1 MKVSDLTPPI
11 STGTIAGSKVTTE
24 TPMPTPLESLVASGT
39 YLWLDSIDPELIE
52 ESRGCGASGA
62 TSNPIIIAN
71 LIRTGRFDA
80 ELAEL
85 LDRDLDDHQVAWQ
98 LADGIVTRAEAA
110 FLDVF
115 ERTAGD
121 DGYVSFELDPLLEES
136 DAGISKDEV
145 TTRYV
150 ELARHW
156 SHSHPNRMIK
166 IPATPAG
173 LMALEDIVAAGVPV
187 NVTLVFTN
195 RQHRLACEA
204 AWRGAQRL
212 DDLRCFKSVY
222 SVFVSRL
229 DVYTTN
235 AHPDLSTAARRLV
248 GIVNAKRIYRANCEF
263 WQDKPTPLRQQIVFA
278 STGTKDPEEP
288 VDKYVAALAGA
299 DIQTNPPGTNA
310 AIQDLA
316 DRSYTRTI
324 DESTESAVLEEIDR
338 ELDFEQLETVLMEEG
353 IVKFAA
359 PQRELLELV
368 AEHRTDHVA

>member
-1 MKVSDLTPPI
+1 
-11 STGTIAGSKVTTE
+11 
-24 TPMPTPLESLVASGT
+24 MPTPLESLVASGT
-39 YLWLDSIDPELIE
+39 RLWLDSIDPELIE
-52 ESRGCGASGA
+52 ESRGCGISGA

-121 DGYVSFELDPLLEES
+121 DGYVSFELDPLLEEP
-136 DAGISKDEV
+136 DAGISLDEV
-145 TTRYV
+145 ASRYV

-156 SHSHPNRMIK
+156 SHDHPNRMIK
-166 IPATPAG
+166 VPATPAG
-173 LMALEDIVAAGVPV
+173 LMALEHIVAAGVPV
-187 NVTLVFTN
+187 NVTLIFTG

-204 AWRGAQRL
+204 AWRGARRL
-212 DDLRCFKSVY
+212 DDLCSFKSVY
-222 SVFVSRL
+222 SIFVSRL

-235 AHPDLSTAARRLV
+235 AHPDLSTAARGLV
-248 GIVNAKRIYRANCEF
+248 GIVNARRIYRANCEF
-263 WQDKPTPLRQQIVFA
+263 WQDKPTPLTQQIVFA

-288 VDKYVAALAGA
+288 LDKYVAALAGA

-316 DRSYTRTI
+316 DRAYTRTV

-338 ELDFEQLETVLMEEG
+338 EVDFERLETVLMQEG
-353 IVKFAA
+353 IEKFAA

-368 AEHRTDHVA
+368 AEHRTAHVT

>member
-1 MKVSDLTPPI
+1 
-11 STGTIAGSKVTTE
+11 
-24 TPMPTPLESLVASGT
+24 MPTPLESLVATGT
-39 YLWLDSIDPELIE
+39 HLWLDSIDPELIE
-52 ESRGCGASGA
+52 VSQGCGVTGA

-85 LDRDLDDHQVAWQ
+85 LDRDLDLHQVAWQ

-121 DGYVSFELDPLLEES
+121 DGYVSFELDPLLEEP
-136 DAGISKDEV
+136 DAGLSLDEV
-145 TTRYV
+145 ASRYV

-156 SHSHPNRMIK
+156 SHGHPNRMIK

-173 LMALEDIVAAGVPV
+173 LMAIEDIVAAGVPV
-187 NVTLVFTN
+187 NVTLVFTD

-204 AWRGAQRL
+204 AWRGAGRL
-212 DDLRCFKSVY
+212 DDLDSFKSVY
-222 SVFVSRL
+222 SIFVSRL
-229 DVYTTN
+229 DVYTTK
-235 AHPDLSTAARRLV
+235 AYPDLSTAARGMV
-248 GIVNAKRIYRANCEF
+248 GIVNARRIYQANCEF
-263 WQDKPTPLRQQIVFA
+263 WQDKPTPLSQQIVFA
-278 STGTKDPEEP
+278 STGTKDPDEP

-310 AIQDLA
+310 AIQDLP
-316 DRSYTRTI
+316 DRAYTRTI
-324 DESTESAVLEEIDR
+324 ERWPDPAVLEEIDR
-338 ELDFEQLETVLMEEG
+338 EVDFEQLETVLMAEG
-353 IVKFAA
+353 IEKFAA

-368 AEHRTDHVA
+368 TEHSTSRSEAAMPDVIWQPPAR